1 MMMEDRMIKAR
12 TYVIVCALLIL
23 LTCLTVGVSYVHLA
37 EGWHL
42 VIGLVIALSKAT
54 LVALFFMHVLH
65 SPRLVWIVIVVTCF
79 WLLLLLTLTLTD
91 YETRGMLPFMPG
103 H

>member
-1 MMMEDRMIKAR
+1 MEERLIKTR

-23 LTCLTVGVSYVHLA
+23 LTCLTVGVSYMHLA

-42 VIGLVIALSKAT
+42 VIGLAIAVSKAT

-91 YETRGMLPFMPG
+91 YATRDLLPFMPG